1 MEIARSSGLE
11 LRSFDGG
18 IELLGR
24 GRDKG
29 SAVRTVLAE
38 EGADAAVA
46 YLGDDLT
53 DEDAFRALAGRGLRA
68 LVRAELRPSEA
79 DVWIRPPGELLAF
92 LDRWLRAAGQEVD
105 S

>member
-1 MEIARSSGLE
+1 
-11 LRSFDGG
+11 
-18 IELLGR
+18 
-24 GRDKG
+24 
-29 SAVRTVLAE
+29 LAE